1 MSKTKVE
8 PKDGDGAKPGPYAG
22 TLNHQAG
29 DVIAHISWAKVNRT
43 SPMGSVLYLHD
54 LHGDFEFEIH
64 GTALISQVQSADR
77 YHTEEKVNKT
87 KAAEILV
94 SSYNTPFTVV
104 FDKDDG
110 TERKLRGRLI
120 HPEPLLGRSM
130 VHDFDADGPR
140 LVDHRT
146 IKSLTVNGV
155 KYTVK

>member
-8 PKDGDGAKPGPYAG
+8 PKAEAPKLKHQPGDI
-22 TLNHQAG
+22 
-29 DVIAHISWAKVNRT
+29 IAFTTWAKVDKHNPLT
-43 SPMGSVLYLHD
+43 LAGPTNIQCTHADGPMKGE
-54 LHGDFEFEIH
+54 GFGIH
-64 GTALISQVQSADR
+64 GQQLIDLCLSADR

>member
-8 PKDGDGAKPGPYAG
+8 PKAEAPKLKHQKGDIIAFITWATVDEYQPEERYRSTAALDCKHVDGP
-22 TLNHQAG
+22 
-29 DVIAHISWAKVNRT
+29 S
-43 SPMGSVLYLHD
+43 SGS
-54 LHGDFEFEIH
+54 GFGIH
-64 GTALISQVQSADR
+64 GQQLIDLCLSADR